1 MFKEKEE
8 FRVKELIYESADQRN
23 FQRDAGT

>member
-8 FRVKELIYESADQRN
+8 FRVEELIGESADQRN